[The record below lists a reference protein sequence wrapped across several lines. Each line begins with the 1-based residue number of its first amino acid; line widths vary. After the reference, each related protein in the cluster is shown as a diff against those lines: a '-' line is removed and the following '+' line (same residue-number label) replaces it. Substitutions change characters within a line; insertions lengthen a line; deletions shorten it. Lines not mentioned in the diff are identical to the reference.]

1 MYANKQ
7 VRAGRGVAGQLR
19 AGIVGARRASMH
31 RNAPLLRRD
40 TYGTAR
46 YTALS
51 PSSHLLPLSPS
62 AQDLRDAMAVEELTQ
77 SLQLHSIRNHDW
89 HIQACCALTGD
100 GLLDGINW
108 IYQRTKGNA
117 S

>member
-1 MYANKQ
+1 M
-7 VRAGRGVAGQLR
+7 
-19 AGIVGARRASMH
+19 
-31 RNAPLLRRD
+31 
-40 TYGTAR
+40 T
-46 YTALS
+46 
-51 PSSHLLPLSPS
+51 
-62 AQDLRDAMAVEELTQ
+62 VEELTQ
-77 SLQLHSIRNHDW
+77 SLMLHSIRNHDW